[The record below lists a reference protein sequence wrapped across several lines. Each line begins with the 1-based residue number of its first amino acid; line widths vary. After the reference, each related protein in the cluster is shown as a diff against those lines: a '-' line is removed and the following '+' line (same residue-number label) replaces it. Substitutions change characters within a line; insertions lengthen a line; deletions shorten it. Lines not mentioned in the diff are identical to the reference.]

1 MRFFNISNLASLQ
14 VTASPGHLDHAIKHH
29 LQDLQCLID
38 LGVLG
43 RFKGGCLTYKTHLAG
58 DVGCGVQN
66 AAPNPP
72 FFFEELPKTPWS
84 ATIDFF
90 GGLVI
95 SVYSSKTWGWM
106 TSINQLW
113 NVNPLRGTNITY
125 PIQSQKALLKSMIFR
140 FPRWDRLVSQA
151 GISIIRSETRPV
163 LPVLGQRHN
172 PLTMHRAVGL
182 KVLQTWLLAGI
193 FWVFIFCLRGQ
204 TDFNQKKKVSK
215 KRNRKTQ
222 KKPLNHPDVFVG
234 FDKRMDLFSAWRIF
248 GRGIFV
254 SAFWTLHDL
263 KNLFIWKQK
272 TPLRAACERCFF
284 LILSGWNLHLSS
296 IQQPGRKKTIFWKGL
311 RGEKPL
317 LDFAEAMLRPQR
329 FYKFPRKLWWKC
341 RPALITPGELV
352 IIYGLESYT
361 HLDSSILPTNG
372 RQRHNWWNRTASC
385 WS

>member
-1 MRFFNISNLASLQ
+1 MFSTSISCLKKKDTICFFNISNLASLQ

-29 LQDLQCLID
+29 LQNLQCLID

-43 RFKGGCLTYKTHLAG
+43 RSRVVAWPIKPTYIRGEAWLWCSK
-58 DVGCGVQN
+58 CS
-66 AAPNPP
+66 PKSSI
-72 FFFEELPKTPWS
+72 FFEELPKTPWS

-163 LPVLGQRHN
+163 LPVLGQRHD

-204 TDFNQKKKVSK
+204 TDFNQKKK
-215 KRNRKTQ
+215 
-222 KKPLNHPDVFVG
+222 
-234 FDKRMDLFSAWRIF
+234 
-248 GRGIFV
+248 
-254 SAFWTLHDL
+254 
-263 KNLFIWKQK
+263 
-272 TPLRAACERCFF
+272 
-284 LILSGWNLHLSS
+284 
-296 IQQPGRKKTIFWKGL
+296 
-311 RGEKPL
+311 
-317 LDFAEAMLRPQR
+317 
-329 FYKFPRKLWWKC
+329 
-341 RPALITPGELV
+341 
-352 IIYGLESYT
+352 
-361 HLDSSILPTNG
+361 
-372 RQRHNWWNRTASC
+372 
-385 WS
+385 

>member
-1 MRFFNISNLASLQ
+1 MVFS
-14 VTASPGHLDHAIKHH
+14 TSPIWLPSRSQLPLRHLDHAIKHH

-38 LGVLG
+38 LGLLG
-43 RFKGGCLTYKTHLAG
+43 RSRWVVAWPIKPTCSRGRLKVVVFK
-58 DVGCGVQN
+58 N
-66 AAPNPP
+66 ASFQIIHFLLKSFQKHHDLRP
-72 FFFEELPKTPWS
+72 S
-84 ATIDFF
+84 MFF

-204 TDFNQKKKVSK
+204 TDFNQKK
-215 KRNRKTQ
+215 
-222 KKPLNHPDVFVG
+222 
-234 FDKRMDLFSAWRIF
+234 W
-248 GRGIFV
+248 
-254 SAFWTLHDL
+254 
-263 KNLFIWKQK
+263 
-272 TPLRAACERCFF
+272 
-284 LILSGWNLHLSS
+284 
-296 IQQPGRKKTIFWKGL
+296 
-311 RGEKPL
+311 
-317 LDFAEAMLRPQR
+317 
-329 FYKFPRKLWWKC
+329 
-341 RPALITPGELV
+341 
-352 IIYGLESYT
+352 
-361 HLDSSILPTNG
+361 
-372 RQRHNWWNRTASC
+372 
-385 WS
+385 